1 MYIGF
6 CGRAYGHRYAIEI
19 RYTISHLTLKTIDRA
34 NNASIGPLNQYR
46 NLFQGAMSAFAGVP
60 PSGLKFLPTSSNS
73 SDDLPPLVDPSRSHS
88 FCNHHQLI
96 RKVLEY
102 VVAVSSDDEAI
113 MEERN
118 QLISDIQD
126 HLDYLNRTVKYEWLR
141 QQATDSLDMAAA
153 VQSSIPILVKSGIF
167 SSSLLCTLAEIDHSS
182 LIRCI
187 RLVGLCRLPTAGERH
202 RG

>member
-1 MYIGF
+1 
-6 CGRAYGHRYAIEI
+6 
-19 RYTISHLTLKTIDRA
+19 
-34 NNASIGPLNQYR
+34 
-46 NLFQGAMSAFAGVP
+46 MSAFAGVP

-73 SDDLPPLVDPSRSHS
+73 SDDLPPLVDPSCSHS

-102 VVAVSSDDEAI
+102 VVAVSSDDKAI
-113 MEERN
+113 MEGRN

-153 VQSSIPILVKSGIF
+153 VQSSVPILVKSGIF
-167 SSSLLCTLAEIDHSS
+167 LSSLLCTLAEIDHSS
-182 LIRCI
+182 LIQCI
-187 RLVGLCRLPTAGERH
+187 RLVGLCRLPTAGEHH